1 MPRSQHGGRHELGQ
15 NFLTH
20 KPTINKIVSLV
31 SHTRGPILEIGA
43 GGGALT
49 YPLARL
55 GRQVTALELDEHRA
69 KKLRR
74 SLPQVVV
81 EQGDALGYPLNT
93 PVIVGNIP
101 FNLTTPIL
109 RRLLD
114 HSGWEHAIVLTQW
127 EVARKRAG
135 VGGATMMT
143 AQAAPWFTFE
153 LCGRVPSWGF
163 SPQPSV
169 DGGILAIHR
178 REASLVPDVEQ
189 DAYMH
194 FVRVVFTSRGGSLVE
209 VIQHA
214 ARISNRR
221 ARQALHHAGVRSQR
235 FPRDL
240 TPAQWAGLWRF
251 LR

>member
-20 KPTINKIVSLV
+20 KPTIEKILSLV
-31 SHTRGPILEIGA
+31 SRTRGPILEIGA

-49 YPLARL
+49 RPLSRL
-55 GRQVTALELDEHRA
+55 GRHVTALELDEHRA
-69 KKLRR
+69 KKLQR
-74 SLPQVVV
+74 SLPRIVV
-81 EQGDALGYPLNT
+81 EQADALGYPLVA

-109 RRLLD
+109 RRILD
-114 HSGWEHAIVLTQW
+114 QGQWEHAIVLTQW

-153 LCGRVPSWGF
+153 LAGRVPSWGF

-178 REASLVPDVEQ
+178 RETPLVPDAQQE
-189 DAYMH
+189 AYAR
-194 FVRVVFTSRGGSLVE
+194 FVRATFTSRGRSLSE
-209 VIQHA
+209 VIHHA
-214 ARISNRR
+214 ASVSNRQ
-221 ARQALHHAGVRSQR
+221 ARQALHHAGVKGQR

-240 TPAQWAGLWRF
+240 TPGQWAGLWEF
-251 LR
+251 LH

>member
-1 MPRSQHGGRHELGQ
+1 MHRSQHGGRHELGQ

-20 KPTINKIVSLV
+20 KPAINKIISLV
-31 SHTRGPILEIGA
+31 SQTDGPILEIGA

-49 YPLARL
+49 RPLARL

-81 EQGDALGYPLNT
+81 EQGDALWYPLT
-93 PVIVGNIP
+93 APVIVGNVP

-114 HSGWEHAIVLTQW
+114 EGAWEHAIVLTQW

-135 VGGATMMT
+135 VGGGTMMT

-153 LCGRVPSWGF
+153 LCQRVPSWGF

-169 DGGILAIHR
+169 DAGILAIHR
-178 REASLVPDVEQ
+178 RETSLVPDAEQ
-189 DAYMH
+189 GAYTR
-194 FVRVVFTSRGGSLVE
+194 FVRAVFTARGRSLPE
-209 VIQHA
+209 VIHHA
-214 ARISNRR
+214 GGVSNRR
-221 ARQALHHAGVRSQR
+221 ARQAIQHAGVRGQR
-235 FPRDL
+235 LPRDL
-240 TPAQWAGLWRF
+240 SPAQWVGLWEY

>member
-1 MPRSQHGGRHELGQ
+1 MNRSQHGGRHELGQ

-20 KPTINKIVSLV
+20 KPTIGKIVSLV
-31 SHTRGPILEIGA
+31 SQTRGPILEIGA
-43 GGGALT
+43 GGGVLT
-49 YPLARL
+49 RPLARL

-74 SLPQVVV
+74 SMPQIVV
-81 EQGDALGYPLNT
+81 EQADALGYPLT
-93 PVIVGNIP
+93 APVIVGNIP

-109 RRLLD
+109 RWLLD
-114 HSGWEHAIVLTQW
+114 HDGWEHAIVLTQW

-153 LCGRVPSWGF
+153 LCARVPSWGF

-178 REASLVPDVEQ
+178 RETSLVPDVEQ
-189 DAYMH
+189 DAYAL
-194 FVRVVFTSRGGSLVE
+194 FVRAVFTSRGRSLAE

-214 ARISNRR
+214 ARVSNRR
-221 ARQALHHAGVRSQR
+221 ARQALHQAGVRGHR
-235 FPRDL
+235 LPRDL
-240 TPAQWAGLWRF
+240 TPAQWAGLWEF
-251 LR
+251 LH